1 MGCLPR
7 KMTPTKQQGPVRAQR
22 VLTAAN
28 RTVWSRGLVILHWAL
43 KGLREGEPKGT
54 PLSCPAC
61 SQVSC
66 SSHQLI
72 RGIRLSPSGNAV
84 KQLKDLAVLLW
95 VGKSSFS
102 CPGLPHTQHIQ
113 QPSAE
118 QEPQLSV
125 NPPVVPINSLNYRP
139 LQN

>member
-7 KMTPTKQQGPVRAQR
+7 KMTPTKQQGPVRTKKA
-22 VLTAAN
+22 LTAAN
-28 RTVWSRGLVILHWAL
+28 RTVWSRGLRILHGAL
-43 KGLREGEPKGT
+43 KRLRQGEPKGT
-54 PLSCPAC
+54 LLSCPAC
-61 SQVSC
+61 PQVSC
-66 SSHQLI
+66 SSHQLR

-95 VGKSSFS
+95 AGKSSFS
-102 CPGLPHTQHIQ
+102 CSGLPHTQHIQ

-118 QEPQLSV
+118 QEPRLSV
-125 NPPVVPINSLNYRP
+125 NPPVVSINSLTYRP